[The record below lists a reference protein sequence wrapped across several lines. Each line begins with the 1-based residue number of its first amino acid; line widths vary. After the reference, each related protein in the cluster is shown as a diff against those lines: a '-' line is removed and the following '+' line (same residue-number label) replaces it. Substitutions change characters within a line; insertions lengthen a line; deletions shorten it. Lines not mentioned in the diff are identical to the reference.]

1 MIAVLLAYSDGIK
14 AGFIRTA

>member
-14 AGFIRTA
+14 AAFIRTA